1 MRSIL
6 VLDDD
11 KIQHLLLRKRVNL
24 ITTDVELK
32 SFEKAVDALNFISYN
47 RVDMI
52 LTDLNLGIMDGWEFV
67 DELDKVSFGGKLY
80 LLTGSVVPEDR
91 KRAERDPRI
100 SGFFEKPISEFDLI
114 QILEA

>member
-1 MRSIL
+1 M

-24 ITTDVELK
+24 ISTDVELK
-32 SFEKAVDALNFISYN
+32 SFEKATDALNFLNEN
-47 RVDMI
+47 RVDMV

-67 DELDKVSFGGKLY
+67 EELDKVSYSGKLY

-91 KRAERDPRI
+91 KRAESDPRI
-100 SGFFEKPISEFDLI
+100 TGFFEKPISEFDLI

>member
-24 ITTDVELK
+24 ITDQSNLI
-32 SFEKAVDALNFISYN
+32 SFERTGDALNYLKSN
-47 RVDMI
+47 KVDMI
-52 LTDLNLGIMDGWEFV
+52 LTDLNLGVIDGWEFV
-67 DELDKVSFGGKLY
+67 DELCKIDFQGKVYF
-80 LLTGSVVPEDR
+80 LTGSIVSEDR
-91 KRAERDPRI
+91 KRAEADPRI
-100 SGFFEKPISEFDLI
+100 SGYFEKPISEFDLI